1 VLNGVADDAQIEQS
15 FAAVWASADV
25 EEAARARTE
34 RRTPVFEGR

>member
-1 VLNGVADDAQIEQS
+1 
-15 FAAVWASADV
+15 VWASADV